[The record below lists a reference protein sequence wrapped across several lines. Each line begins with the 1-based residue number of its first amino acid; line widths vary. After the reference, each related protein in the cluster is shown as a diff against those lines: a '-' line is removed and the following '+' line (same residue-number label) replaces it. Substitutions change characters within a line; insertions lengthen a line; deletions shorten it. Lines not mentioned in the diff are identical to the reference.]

1 MLDDCPSD
9 QDPDDAGLIFHDV
22 DEDSDGGDFKTDAEK
37 ALNIINRIIKQV
49 DDKPGDLF
57 IENGEGDECKTLAT

>member
-9 QDPDDAGLIFHDV
+9 QDPDDAGLCFYDV

-37 ALNIINRIIKQV
+37 ALNIIN
-49 DDKPGDLF
+49 
-57 IENGEGDECKTLAT
+57 